1 MMLIQ
6 SLLIHYVGVE
16 QWSRA
21 YCPVQ
26 PYQLLTTN
34 IAESLNSCIR
44 HACKL
49 PICSLLE
56 FLHNLLQRWFC
67 DKHDLAESR
76 VHRLTESAATHVEH
90 SSNLSQYMQVRPVD
104 NLIYKIKD
112 EMSQYTGSLMDRT
125 CTCRHFQMDL
135 LPCSHAVAAIR

>member
-44 HACKL
+44 
-49 PICSLLE
+49 
-56 FLHNLLQRWFC
+56 
-67 DKHDLAESR
+67 HDLAESR

-125 CTCRHFQMDL
+125 CICRHFQMDL